1 MKDVVS
7 QVFIGSLSCFI
18 ALSSNAVASEKGT
31 FSSSVGA
38 QVTHDDNLY
47 KINQDSELVRQLLSS
62 FDFSD
67 TVTSVF
73 ANAGMDWDVSRQKI
87 LASVSVT
94 QNNYTKNAQFDNT
107 ETQYS
112 IKWNWRAGQL
122 FFGDLFHNENRR
134 LANFTD
140 NLNAALLASEID
152 EGLSGFSTNWQMHS
166 RWQAQVSLNE
176 RTTEYSVDSLALN
189 NKNVVTSS
197 AKVTY
202 KTEVNN
208 SFSLS
213 ISQAKIDYENRT
225 FEDGDTV
232 DNEYSLSTI
241 VLATNYHYS
250 DKSLVSAKLLWR
262 ELEPEH
268 ATNGTEFALSDWGFN
283 INYRWQIAPTIQ
295 LTTILAD
302 EISPSENINTDF
314 QRSQKLNLGITW
326 QALNKVI
333 IGLQTKY
340 EKRRFE
346 FNTNLNSALQI
357 ASKNTYKKAAINI
370 AYLPSA
376 IIELRI
382 GYEFNNQRS
391 DLLLRNFDSNTT
403 YATLVASF

>member
-1 MKDVVS
+1 M
-7 QVFIGSLSCFI
+7 
-18 ALSSNAVASEKGT
+18 
-31 FSSSVGA
+31 
-38 QVTHDDNLY
+38 
-47 KINQDSELVRQLLSS
+47 
-62 FDFSD
+62 
-67 TVTSVF
+67 
-73 ANAGMDWDVSRQKI
+73 
-87 LASVSVT
+87 
-94 QNNYTKNAQFDNT
+94 
-107 ETQYS
+107 
-112 IKWNWRAGQL
+112 
-122 FFGDLFHNENRR
+122 
-134 LANFTD
+134 
-140 NLNAALLASEID
+140 
-152 EGLSGFSTNWQMHS
+152 
-166 RWQAQVSLNE
+166 
-176 RTTEYSVDSLALN
+176 
-189 NKNVVTSS
+189 
-197 AKVTY
+197 
-202 KTEVNN
+202 
-208 SFSLS
+208 
-213 ISQAKIDYENRT
+213 
-225 FEDGDTV
+225 
-232 DNEYSLSTI
+232 
-241 VLATNYHYS
+241 
-250 DKSLVSAKLLWR
+250 VSAKLLWR

>member
-1 MKDVVS
+1 
-7 QVFIGSLSCFI
+7 
-18 ALSSNAVASEKGT
+18 
-31 FSSSVGA
+31 
-38 QVTHDDNLY
+38 
-47 KINQDSELVRQLLSS
+47 
-62 FDFSD
+62 
-67 TVTSVF
+67 
-73 ANAGMDWDVSRQKI
+73 
-87 LASVSVT
+87 
-94 QNNYTKNAQFDNT
+94 
-107 ETQYS
+107 
-112 IKWNWRAGQL
+112 
-122 FFGDLFHNENRR
+122 
-134 LANFTD
+134 
-140 NLNAALLASEID
+140 
-152 EGLSGFSTNWQMHS
+152 MHS

-232 DNEYSLSTI
+232 DNEYTLSTI

-250 DKSLVSAKLLWR
+250 EKSLVSAKLLWR